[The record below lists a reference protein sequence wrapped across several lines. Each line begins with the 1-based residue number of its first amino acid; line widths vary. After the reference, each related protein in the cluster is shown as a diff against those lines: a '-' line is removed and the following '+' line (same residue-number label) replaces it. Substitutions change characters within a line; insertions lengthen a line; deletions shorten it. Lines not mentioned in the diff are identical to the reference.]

1 MPEETKINFL
11 DEKTV
16 NELHQKNRIDLPQLW
31 LQDNKE
37 QLTTDLVMTYEN
49 PLWRDIMYA
58 QLYRQAAALSFMA
71 DGKEYAMLEFQK
83 PSDDEADKL
92 VASCHEVHE
101 YIGQLEFN
109 LKLDHLPVRSV
120 WDVTE
125 DEEAADGLVEK
136 ERVYSLMRYKRKIK
150 RNLRRQKDLVIV
162 GFKAYR
168 SGRLLEH
175 VDQLS
180 SQFDNKELLAR
191 YTEWLNT
198 DE

>member
-1 MPEETKINFL
+1 MPEGTKINFL
-11 DEKTV
+11 DEKTI
-16 NELHQKNRIDLPQLW
+16 NELHQKNRIDLPQLG

-71 DGKEYAMLEFQK
+71 DGKEYVMLEFQK

-92 VASCHEVHE
+92 VANCHEVHE

-125 DEEAADGLVEK
+125 DEGAADGLVEK

-150 RNLRRQKDLVIV
+150 RNLRRQKDLVVV

-198 DE
+198 IE